1 MADHNH
7 AAVDEPLLG
16 TSAPSTVPQAPTKTK
31 PGKPKRRQ
39 LPPFKLILHN
49 DDVNI
54 MDIVALDIVK
64 ITPLDGAA
72 AVRKTLEAHHTGT
85 AVLLITHKE
94 RGELYVQQFAS
105 VKITTTLEADA

>member
-1 MADHNH
+1 M
-7 AAVDEPLLG
+7 
-16 TSAPSTVPQAPTKTK
+16 
-31 PGKPKRRQ
+31 
-39 LPPFKLILHN
+39 
-49 DDVNI
+49 DV
-54 MDIVALDIVK
+54 VALDIIK

-105 VKITTTLEADA
+105 ARITTSLEPDA

>member
-1 MADHNH
+1 MADPKH
-7 AAVDEPLLG
+7 AALDEPLLG
-16 TSAPSTVPQAPTKTK
+16 TSAPSAVPQAPTKTK

-54 MDIVALDIVK
+54 MDLVALDIVK

-72 AVRKTLEAHHTGT
+72 AVRKTLEAHYTGK
-85 AVLLITHKE
+85 AILLVTHKE

-105 VKITTTLEADA
+105 VKITTTLEPDA